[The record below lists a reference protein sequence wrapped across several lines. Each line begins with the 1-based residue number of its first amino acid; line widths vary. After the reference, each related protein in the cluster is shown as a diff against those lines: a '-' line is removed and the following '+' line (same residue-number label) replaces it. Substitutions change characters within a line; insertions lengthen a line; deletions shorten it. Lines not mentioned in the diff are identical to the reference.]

1 MVLEKQDLI
10 KLKLYLGMGGA
21 AEKSG

>member
-1 MVLEKQDLI
+1 MVKEKQDLN